1 MGFIFEIFL
10 SNSINMIKNYSC
22 RCKFWPAYYVASTQR
37 DSNMII
43 WISLFHL
50 VLPIH
55 EITTLYMIASAQ
67 YTQSTTL
74 LCSLSLPRHVR
85 FRNSNRYYFTPPF
98 IQLFSKTKKNKLRYV
113 GRNVLKYFL
122 NHYGSV
128 SMQLFHLKIFF
139 NCILILVHKNILIK

>member
-1 MGFIFEIFL
+1 MGFICEKFL
-10 SNSINMIKNYSC
+10 SNSIDMMKNYCC
-22 RCKFWPAYYVASTQR
+22 RYKFWPACYVASTQR

-98 IQLFSKTKKNKLRYV
+98 IQLFFKPRKTNNYLINLLTLKLAYMVIKAEGNSISFQEARCD
-113 GRNVLKYFL
+113 
-122 NHYGSV
+122 S
-128 SMQLFHLKIFF
+128 SMII
-139 NCILILVHKNILIK
+139 IL

>member
-10 SNSINMIKNYSC
+10 SNFINMIKNYSC
-22 RCKFWPAYYVASTQR
+22 RCKFWPACYVASTQR

-98 IQLFSKTKKNKLRYV
+98 IQLFSKTKKNK
-113 GRNVLKYFL
+113 
-122 NHYGSV
+122 
-128 SMQLFHLKIFF
+128 HLKSAYMVIIYLNRKETALHFKISLETRCDSYHF
-139 NCILILVHKNILIK
+139 EK